1 MLDQSGKYIVF
12 DTLLK
17 FKQKVN
23 LKDDKVL
30 LFIKKTE
37 EQDIPIPYRYQIR
50 TLILPHFFTFVF
62 KQFLFDSK
70 SSIVEIPWT
79 WTLSP

>member
-23 LKDDKVL
+23 LKDDKVI
-30 LFIKKTE
+30 LFIRKKKSKTSLF
-37 EQDIPIPYRYQIR
+37 R
-50 TLILPHFFTFVF
+50 TVT
-62 KQFLFDSK
+62 K
-70 SSIVEIPWT
+70 SAP
-79 WTLSP
+79 